1 MNAFWA
7 FYAQHHRWHDSQ
19 RISKNTDGS
28 FDLTLH
34 VRPCPELEQWVLRF
48 GENVEVLEPVHLR
61 EKIAKRLLE
70 AGKRYSRPKRPR
82 RT

>member
-19 RISKNTDGS
+19 RITKNADGS

-48 GENVEVLEPVHLR
+48 GENVEVLEPADLR
-61 EKIAKRLLE
+61 TKIGKRLLD
-70 AGKRYSRPKRPR
+70 ASNLYSQEGGSR
-82 RT
+82 RA